1 MVIWAFVILVMLMI
15 PLLAIVIDSE
25 FGRAFARRISG
36 DSTAG
41 DEALALKVEQL
52 ESEVRYL
59 GETLEALREETTF
72 LRSLLEAKPSASE
85 PRSLPPG
92 D

>member
-25 FGRAFARRISG
+25 FGRAFARRIG
-36 DSTAG
+36 NEPTEVG
-41 DEALALKVEQL
+41 GALAGRIEEL

-59 GETLEALREETTF
+59 TESLESLREETTF
-72 LRSLLEAKPSASE
+72 LRSLFEEQPES
-85 PRSLPPG
+85 RSLPPG

>member
-25 FGRAFARRISG
+25 FGRAFARRISAERAEG
-36 DSTAG
+36 DDEVAG
-41 DEALALKVEQL
+41 RLEELEA
-52 ESEVRYL
+52 EVRYL
-59 GETLEALREETTF
+59 AESLESLREETTF
-72 LRSLLEAKPSASE
+72 LRSLLEEQPHS
-85 PRSLPPG
+85 RSLPPG

>member
-1 MVIWAFVILVMLMI
+1 MTIIWAFVILVMLMI

-36 DSTAG
+36 DATAG
-41 DEALALKVEQL
+41 DEELAQRLEQL
-52 ESEVRYL
+52 EAEVRYL
-59 GETLEALREETTF
+59 NESLEALREESAF
-72 LRSLLEAKPSASE
+72 LRSLMEGESE
-85 PRSLPPG
+85 SRSLPPG

>member
-1 MVIWAFVILVMLMI
+1 MSIIWAFVTLVMLMI

-36 DSTAG
+36 DADAG
-41 DEALALKVEQL
+41 EGGLTERLEALEA
-52 ESEVRYL
+52 EVRYL
-59 GETLEALREETTF
+59 NESLEALREETSF
-72 LRSLLEAKPSASE
+72 LRSLMEGESE

>member
-1 MVIWAFVILVMLMI
+1 MGFIWAFVILVMLMI

-36 DSTAG
+36 DSPPG
-41 DEALALKVEQL
+41 DADLAARVEQL
-52 ESEVRYL
+52 EGEVRYL
-59 GETLEALREETTF
+59 GETLEALLEETTF
-72 LRSLLEAKPSASE
+72 LRSLLEEKSE

>member
-1 MVIWAFVILVMLMI
+1 MAIWALVLLVVLMI

-25 FGRAFARRISG
+25 FGRALARRIARDGSEDNG
-36 DSTAG
+36 PLQERITS
-41 DEALALKVEQL
+41 L

-59 GETLEALREETTF
+59 TESLESVQDETGF
-72 LRSLLEAKPSASE
+72 LRSLLEADSTELPN
-85 PRSLPPG
+85 LPPG

>member
-25 FGRAFARRISG
+25 FGRAFARRIG
-36 DSTAG
+36 TEPVAEG
-41 DEALALKVEQL
+41 GELTERIEQL
-52 ESEVRYL
+52 ESEIRYL
-59 GETLEALREETTF
+59 TESLESLREETTF
-72 LRSLLEAKPSASE
+72 LRSLLEEQPES
-85 PRSLPPG
+85 RSLPPG

>member
-1 MVIWAFVILVMLMI
+1 MVIWALVILVMLMI

-36 DSTAG
+36 DSAAG
-41 DEALALKVEQL
+41 DEEHAVRLERL

-59 GETLEALREETTF
+59 NESLEALREETTF
-72 LRSLLEAKPSASE
+72 LRSLLENKSE
-85 PRSLPPG
+85 PGSLPPG

>member
-1 MVIWAFVILVMLMI
+1 MSIVWAFVILVMLMI

-36 DSTAG
+36 DAG
-41 DEALALKVEQL
+41 GGGEELAERLEALEAD
-52 ESEVRYL
+52 VRYL
-59 GETLEALREETTF
+59 SESMEALREETTF
-72 LRSLLEAKPSASE
+72 LRSLLEGESE

>member
-1 MVIWAFVILVMLMI
+1 MTIIWAFVILVMLMI

-36 DSTAG
+36 DATAG
-41 DEALALKVEQL
+41 DEELARRLDEL
-52 ESEVRYL
+52 EAEVRYL
-59 GETLEALREETTF
+59 NETVETLREESVF
-72 LRSLLEAKPSASE
+72 LRSLMEGDAES
-85 PRSLPPG
+85 RSLPPG

>member
-36 DSTAG
+36 DTPETDAELARRV
-41 DEALALKVEQL
+41 EALED
-52 ESEVRYL
+52 EMRYL
-59 GETLEALREETTF
+59 TETLESTREETKF
-72 LRSLLEAKPSASE
+72 LRSLLEDRSGS
-85 PRSLPPG
+85 RSLPPG

>member
-1 MVIWAFVILVMLMI
+1 MVIWALVILVMLMI
-15 PLLAIVIDSE
+15 PLLAIVIDSD

-36 DSTAG
+36 DAQAG
-41 DEALALKVEQL
+41 DEEMAARVERL
-52 ESEVRYL
+52 EGEVRYL

-72 LRSLLEAKPSASE
+72 VRSLLEKKSE
-85 PRSLPPG
+85 SRSLPPG

>member
-25 FGRAFARRISG
+25 FGRAFARRISS
-36 DSTAG
+36 DSTPG
-41 DEALALKVEQL
+41 DDALARKVDEL

-59 GETLEALREETTF
+59 GESLEAVRDETTF
-72 LRSLLEAKPSASE
+72 LRSLLESKSE
-85 PRSLPPG
+85 PGSLPPG

>member
-25 FGRAFARRISG
+25 FGRAFARRIGGEPVEGVGELS
-36 DSTAG
+36 ARI
-41 DEALALKVEQL
+41 EQL
-52 ESEVRYL
+52 ETEVQYL
-59 GETLEALREETTF
+59 TESLESMREETLF
-72 LRSLLEAKPSASE
+72 LRSLLEEQPES
-85 PRSLPPG
+85 RSLPPG

>member
-36 DSTAG
+36 DATAG
-41 DEALALKVEQL
+41 DEDLAVRIERL
-52 ESEVRYL
+52 EGEVRYL
-59 GETLEALREETTF
+59 GEALEALHEETTF
-72 LRSLLEAKPSASE
+72 LRSLLENKSE